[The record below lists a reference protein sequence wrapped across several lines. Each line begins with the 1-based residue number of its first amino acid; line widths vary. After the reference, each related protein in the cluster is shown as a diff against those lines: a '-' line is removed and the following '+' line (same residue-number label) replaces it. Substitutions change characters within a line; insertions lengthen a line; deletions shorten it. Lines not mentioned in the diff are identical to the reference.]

1 MALERS
7 IYRVLEDIV
16 GPENISEE
24 PAVLDSYAFQWP
36 GELIPTGKGDRFI
49 VRPEAVVLPGGTEEV
64 QAIVKTCNR
73 YKIKFK
79 AFSTGWGA
87 HCAPKSDGVIQ
98 LDLRRMNRILEIDE
112 RNMYAVVEPYVITA
126 RFQAELMRR
135 GFNCNTITAGS
146 NVSALPLSASGGDG
160 YSSVSTSMNP
170 RNLLGVEWVLPTGE
184 ILRLGSLG
192 SGSGWFCGDGPGPS
206 LRGVI
211 RGLSSTVGGMGV
223 FTKAATKIYHWPG
236 PPVPPAAIEGVSPSY
251 RMKPS
256 PEMYCYCLVFPSW
269 KELIIAGI
277 KIAESEIAYILQRI
291 PTAELVW
298 TLATSNKEGAELF
311 SKTVEALKGRYGFLI
326 VILSANSRREFDYQ
340 QKVIR
345 EILVETKGECLPL
358 LEERNIREQLI
369 WRLTRVTAGSM
380 QAFRPSGGSSMRG
393 TTMVPWN
400 CLLNIE
406 GLVNL
411 RHKDIGEGLILNEGP
426 ELSPMSL
433 FEYGHMDLLGVLGG
447 DRFYDPADRE
457 SIHSVLQAAT
467 EGSRIA
473 LEKYKCNGLIARGEA
488 LHEAYGRNQ
497 SNYHVWLR
505 KIKKAFD
512 PNVASDPS
520 SYITP
525 EK

>member
-7 IYRVLEDIV
+7 IYRALEDIV
-16 GPENISEE
+16 GPENISDE
-24 PAVLDSYAFQWP
+24 PAILDSYAFQWLMEFRP
-36 GELIPTGKGDRFI
+36 IGKGERFGF
-49 VRPEAVVLPGGTEEV
+49 RPEAVVLPGGTEEV
-64 QAIVKTCNR
+64 QAIVRACNR

-79 AFSTGWGA
+79 AFSTGWGFFGV
-87 HCAPKSDGVIQ
+87 PGSEGVIQ

-146 NVSALPLSASGGDG
+146 NASGFPLAAMSGSG
-160 YSSVSTSMNP
+160 ASSVSTSECS
-170 RNLLGVEWVLPTGE
+170 RNILGVEWVLPNGE

-211 RGLSSTVGGMGV
+211 RGTANTAGGLGV

-251 RMKPS
+251 RMKPP

-269 KELIIAGI
+269 KGLVEAGI
-277 KIAESEIAYILQRI
+277 KIAESEIAYIIQRI
-291 PTAELVW
+291 MTEELIW

-326 VILSANSRREFDYQ
+326 VILSANFRREFDYQ

-345 EILVETKGECLPL
+345 EILVETKGESLPL
-358 LEERNIREQLI
+358 LEERNIQEQLM
-369 WRLTRVTAGSM
+369 WLFTRFSAGPRYS
-380 QAFRPSGGSSMRG
+380 FRENGGS
-393 TTMVPWN
+393 TMVAATWWNWN

-406 GLVNL
+406 ELAKV
-411 RHKDIGEGLILNEGP
+411 RQKDIGEGLILNEGP
-426 ELSPMSL
+426 ELSPYQL
-433 FEYGHMDLLGVLGG
+433 NEHGHMGMLGVKG
-447 DRFYDPADRE
+447 RVPYDPADHE
-457 SIHSVLQAAT
+457 SIKAAARADI
-467 EGSRIA
+467 EINRVA

-488 LHEAYGRNQ
+488 LHEAYGRIQN
-497 SNYHVWLR
+497 NYQLWLR
-505 KIKKAFD
+505 RIKKAFD
-512 PNVASDPS
+512 PNVSSDPS
-520 SYITP
+520 TYIKP
-525 EK
+525 KD